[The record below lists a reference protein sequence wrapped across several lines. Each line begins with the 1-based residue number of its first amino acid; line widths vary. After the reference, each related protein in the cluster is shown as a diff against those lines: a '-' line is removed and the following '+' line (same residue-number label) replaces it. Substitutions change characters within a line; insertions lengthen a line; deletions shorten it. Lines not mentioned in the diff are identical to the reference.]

1 MKMRNRRIL
10 RRAVYLAI
18 LGTIGALM
26 VLFFPAY
33 TLLAT
38 FGVLALLALSRQL
51 NFYKIAMMLKR
62 YAVKGRKLW
71 LESRMKLHTGFRDV
85 HSAELENGNRRCR

>member
-1 MKMRNRRIL
+1 MRVRSIRIL
-10 RRAVYLAI
+10 RRVIYLVT
-18 LGTIGALM
+18 LGIIGALM

-62 YAVKGRKLW
+62 YAVKGRKMW